1 MKMGWMD
8 EYRRK
13 LVSAEQAVQAV
24 KSGDWVE
31 YGEFTGMPRALDKAL
46 AGRKDSLRDVKI
58 RSTVTAY
65 LPEVLQADA
74 TGEHFT
80 WHSWHFSGA
89 DRRFADKGV
98 PVYYIPIKY
107 SEVPRY
113 VREEIPDLAVFM
125 LQAAP
130 MDKHGWFNFGP
141 QNSFTKATCERAK
154 TVIVEVNEKMPRCLG
169 GYEEAVHISEVDIIV
184 EGDNPPL
191 TQLPSP
197 PATEVDQKV
206 AKYILEEMKDGSCIQ
221 LGIGGMPNA
230 VGMMIAES
238 DLKNLGCHTEMLVDA
253 YVHMAEAG
261 KITGCKKGIDPYK
274 MVYTFAL
281 GTQILYDFI
290 DNNPK
295 CAIYPVNYTNKP
307 AVAALNDDLITI
319 NNAVEVDLYGQA
331 CSESSGIRQIS
342 GTGGQLDFVLAGYE
356 SKGGKSI
363 ICLPSSYKG
372 KDGSTKSRIVPT
384 LQVGGIVTDSRSIV
398 HYIVTEYGKVNLK
411 GKSLWERSEALIG
424 IAHPDTREDLIKAAE
439 AQGIWRRSNR
449 QG

>member
-1 MKMGWMD
+1 MGRIE
-8 EYRRK
+8 EYKKK
-13 LVSAEQAVQAV
+13 LVTAEKAVQV
-24 KSGDWVE
+24 VQSGDWVE
-31 YGEFTGMPRALDKAL
+31 YGEFTGMVRSLDKAL
-46 AGRKDSLRDVKI
+46 AKRKDELKNVNI

-65 LPEVLQADA
+65 APEVILADP
-74 TGEHFT
+74 TGEAFT
-80 WHSWHFSGA
+80 WNSWHFSGA

-113 VREEIPDLAVFM
+113 VRQEIPDLAVFM
-125 LQAAP
+125 LQVGP
-130 MDKHGWFNFGP
+130 MDKHGYFNFGP

-169 GYEEAVHISEVDIIV
+169 GYEESVHISEVDFIV
-184 EGDNPPL
+184 EGENPPL

-197 PATEVDQKV
+197 PATVVDQKV
-206 AKYILEEMKDGSCIQ
+206 AQYILEEMKDGCCIQ

-253 YVHMAEAG
+253 YVHMANAG

-290 DNNPK
+290 DDNPL

-307 AVAALNDDLITI
+307 AISSLNDNLITI
-319 NNAVEVDLYGQA
+319 NNAVEVDIYGQV
-331 CSESSGIRQIS
+331 CSESSGIRHLS

-356 SKGGKSI
+356 SRGGKSI

-384 LQVGGIVTDSRSIV
+384 LQVGGIVTNSRSIV

-411 GKSLWERSEALIG
+411 GKSTWERAEALIG
-424 IAHPDTREDLIKAAE
+424 IAHPDTRESLIKAAE
-439 AQGIWRRSNR
+439 AQGIWRRNKKRS
-449 QG
+449 

>member
-1 MKMGWMD
+1 MGRIE
-8 EYRRK
+8 EYKKK
-13 LVSAEQAVQAV
+13 LVTAEKAVQV
-24 KSGDWVE
+24 VQSGDWVE
-31 YGEFTGMPRALDKAL
+31 YGEFTGMVRSLDKAL
-46 AGRKDSLRDVKI
+46 AKRKGELKDVNI

-65 LPEVLQADA
+65 APEVILADP
-74 TGEHFT
+74 TGEAFT
-80 WHSWHFSGA
+80 WNSWHFSGA

-113 VREEIPDLAVFM
+113 VRQEIPDLAVFM
-125 LQAAP
+125 LQVSP
-130 MDKHGWFNFGP
+130 MDKHGYFNFGP

-169 GYEEAVHISEVDIIV
+169 GYEESVHISEVDFIV
-184 EGDNPPL
+184 EGENPPL

-197 PATEVDQKV
+197 PATVVDQKV
-206 AKYILEEMKDGSCIQ
+206 AQYILEEMKDGCCIQ

-238 DLKNLGCHTEMLVDA
+238 DLKDLGCHTEMLVDA
-253 YVHMAEAG
+253 YVHMANAG
-261 KITGCKKGIDPYK
+261 KITGCNKGIDPYK

-290 DNNPK
+290 DDNPL

-307 AVAALNDDLITI
+307 AISALNDNLITI
-319 NNAVEVDLYGQA
+319 NNAVEVDIYGQV
-331 CSESSGIRQIS
+331 CSESSGIRHLS

-356 SKGGKSI
+356 SRGGKSI

-384 LQVGGIVTDSRSIV
+384 LQVGGIVTNSRSIV

-411 GKSLWERSEALIG
+411 GKSTWERAEALIG
-424 IAHPDTREDLIKAAE
+424 IAHPDTREELIKAAE
-439 AQGIWRRSNR
+439 AQGIWRRNKKR
-449 QG
+449 G

>member
-1 MKMGWMD
+1 MGRIE
-8 EYRRK
+8 EYKKK
-13 LVSAEQAVQAV
+13 LVTAEKAVQV
-24 KSGDWVE
+24 VQSGDWVE
-31 YGEFTGMPRALDKAL
+31 YGEFTGMVRSLDKAL
-46 AGRKDSLRDVKI
+46 AKRKDELKNVNI

-65 LPEVLQADA
+65 APEVILADP
-74 TGEHFT
+74 TGEAFT
-80 WHSWHFSGA
+80 WNSWHFSGA

-113 VREEIPDLAVFM
+113 VRQEIPDLAVFM
-125 LQAAP
+125 LQVSP
-130 MDKHGWFNFGP
+130 MDKHGYFNFGP

-169 GYEEAVHISEVDIIV
+169 GYEESVHISEVDFIV
-184 EGDNPPL
+184 EGENPPL

-197 PATEVDQKV
+197 PATVVDQKV
-206 AKYILEEMKDGSCIQ
+206 AQYILEEMKDGCCIQ

-253 YVHMAEAG
+253 YVHMANAG
-261 KITGCKKGIDPYK
+261 KITGCNKGIDPYK

-290 DNNPK
+290 DDNPL

-307 AVAALNDDLITI
+307 AISALNDNLITI
-319 NNAVEVDLYGQA
+319 NNAVEVDIYGQV
-331 CSESSGIRQIS
+331 CSESSGIRHLS

-356 SKGGKSI
+356 SRGGKSI

-384 LQVGGIVTDSRSIV
+384 LQVGGIVTNSRSIV

-411 GKSLWERSEALIG
+411 GKSTWERAEALIG
-424 IAHPDTREDLIKAAE
+424 IAHPDTREELIKAAE
-439 AQGIWRRSNR
+439 AQGIWRRNKKR
-449 QG
+449 G